1 MRVLSLG
8 GFRPSAGFAP
18 WRVSPLGGL
27 GPSAGFATVRVSP
40 LCGLRP
46 SAGFAPLRVSPLCGF
61 GPLAGFALLRVSPLC
76 WFRSSA
82 GFALVR
88 FSPLCG
94 LNNAKSPDA
103 GYRRRQICPEV
114 FCCWRRSRSL
124 KRCNLHITLKH
135 PMPAKYLWVDYF
147 WDGADI
153 SNTRES
159 AGCYAPWGFLHS
171 YKTTTESRQSRRI
184 SRLYAIGQIL
194 LRPMDCYRPEAAQY
208 LAAGLPDWMEA
219 ALKAFKAW

>member
-18 WRVSPLGGL
+18 WRVSPLGAPG
-27 GPSAGFATVRVSP
+27 SAPARVSP
-40 LCGLRP
+40 LLRVWPLVRFTPLCGFRPCAGLRP
-46 SAGFAPLRVSPLCGF
+46 CAGFASLWRDSPLCGF

-76 WFRSSA
+76 WFRPSA
-82 GFALVR
+82 GFAPVR

-94 LNNAKSPDA
+94 LNNAKGPDA
-103 GYRRRQICPEV
+103 GYRRRQIYPEV

-147 WDGADI
+147 
-153 SNTRES
+153 
-159 AGCYAPWGFLHS
+159 
-171 YKTTTESRQSRRI
+171 
-184 SRLYAIGQIL
+184 
-194 LRPMDCYRPEAAQY
+194 
-208 LAAGLPDWMEA
+208 
-219 ALKAFKAW
+219 